1 MTSTLANALTR
12 LIAACTARCAA
23 LAEISRENVP
33 IQSAVA
39 ACGAVPPLV
48 RLLQHGCDDSKEEA
62 ASAIWALADGHVDNK
77 EAIAAADGLAPL
89 VALIGEGS
97 EHAQAQAAGALAAV
111 GLDHPSNQVGGALT
125 ARSKPLMHALLSRT
139 RSPHA
144 CSHVAF

>member
-48 RLLQHGCDDSKEEA
+48 RLLQHDTKSK
-62 ASAIWALADGHVDNK
+62 
-77 EAIAAADGLAPL
+77 
-89 VALIGEGS
+89 
-97 EHAQAQAAGALAAV
+97 
-111 GLDHPSNQVGGALT
+111 
-125 ARSKPLMHALLSRT
+125 
-139 RSPHA
+139 
-144 CSHVAF
+144 CSFFAFFKKFLWNVFC